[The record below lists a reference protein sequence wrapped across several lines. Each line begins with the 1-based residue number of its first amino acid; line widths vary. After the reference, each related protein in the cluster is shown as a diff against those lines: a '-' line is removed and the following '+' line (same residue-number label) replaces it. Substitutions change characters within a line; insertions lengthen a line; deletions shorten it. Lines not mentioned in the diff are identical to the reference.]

1 MATERE
7 GERDGGREGRGGKG
21 EREHKVMREVE
32 VDLRG
37 VGGGDRANMTK
48 IRQIKLSINKNFL
61 IFAFSR

>member
-1 MATERE
+1 ME
-7 GERDGGREGRGGKG
+7 GGRGGVERER

-48 IRQIKLSINKNFL
+48 IHQIKLSINKNFL